1 MKAMILAA
9 GLGKRLRPLTNTIP
23 KPNLMVGNKS
33 LIQRNIELLI
43 QNGFDEIVINV
54 FHLKSLVKD
63 HVISKFPNTKI
74 IFSDETELLGTGGG
88 VKQALNY
95 LGDSFLLI
103 NADICHEF
111 KLDTLIMDVEYAH
124 IVGVKNPD
132 HNIVGDFSIDGSK
145 VSINSSNNLTW
156 SGISV
161 INPKIFESF
170 ENIKSPYSIWNPV
183 IYKYI
188 ELGKVSGEFFDGS
201 WIDTGTIE
209 RLALANEVFKD
220 EN

>member
-95 LGDSFLLI
+95 LGGDSFLLI

-111 KLDTLIMDVEYAH
+111 IISFKLFDDYFIRIGLI
-124 IVGVKNPD
+124 
-132 HNIVGDFSIDGSK
+132 
-145 VSINSSNNLTW
+145 
-156 SGISV
+156 V
-161 INPKIFESF
+161 INKDP
-170 ENIKSPYSIWNPV
+170 
-183 IYKYI
+183 
-188 ELGKVSGEFFDGS
+188 GQ
-201 WIDTGTIE
+201 IDSNWSM
-209 RLALANEVFKD
+209 A
-220 EN
+220 